1 RAEAA
6 LRAHDCATAKV
17 EARLAMAKTKLA
29 RALVVMGACDE
40 GAGDVLEAVA
50 RYEEALSIEPACIDA
65 STRLATL
72 LIDLGRPEEA
82 IDVARRALVH
92 APFDPDLWVVVA
104 VGWERKGDEARS
116 HDAFV
121 RAVAAFRAGLKE
133 HEGDARYRVRFA
145 RACIAVGEI
154 DEAKAQ
160 LDEAIDLAED
170 QGDGADVLAEAAL
183 AYASAGDPGR
193 CVDAL
198 DDALDHAPLDAPQGS
213 TPGGAA

>member
-1 RAEAA
+1 
-6 LRAHDCATAKV
+6 
-17 EARLAMAKTKLA
+17 
-29 RALVVMGACDE
+29 
-40 GAGDVLEAVA
+40 
-50 RYEEALSIEPACIDA
+50 
-65 STRLATL
+65 
-72 LIDLGRPEEA
+72 
-82 IDVARRALVH
+82 
-92 APFDPDLWVVVA
+92 
-104 VGWERKGDEARS
+104 
-116 HDAFV
+116 
-121 RAVAAFRAGLKE
+121 AVAAFRAGLKE

-213 TPGGAA
+213 TPGGAASLRRRRALLLADRASCKYAKKDLDGARDDADASLALDPNVTLHLEAARWDEQAGDKRG